1 MFDFLK
7 PEVSG
12 MKNVLNGYFA
22 FKNQNGILGDVPPEQ
37 METFA
42 KWYFSVRLGPPLVAA
57 SKASVMQA
65 LAHANLS
72 CHRMDHLTL
81 VDVLLALLAAEGMD
95 NRNPNSVALA
105 KVFDKFPS
113 ISPAIRGI

>member
-22 FKNQNGILGDVPPEQ
+22 FKNQCGVIGDVPPEH
-37 METFA
+37 MESFA
-42 KWYFSVRLGPPLVAA
+42 DWYFSVRLGPPLVTPSNAA
-57 SKASVMQA
+57 SMQA
-65 LAHANLS
+65 IAHATLRGRRSN
-72 CHRMDHLTL
+72 HITL
-81 VDVLLALLAAEGMD
+81 VDVLLALLAAEGMGD
-95 NRNPNSVALA
+95 RNPNCVAIG